1 MPGHSLG
8 RSEGAR
14 ALLTRFRV
22 RFPHHGRSRE
32 SAQTPGI
39 RGRVSR
45 QAGAPEIPTH
55 LKPEGERRE
64 ASFSPSR
71 CRETAIPWKRGAS
84 WLLTGRGATSPTV
97 TTTITS
103 SSLARALGTGHNHA
117 QLHGAVQCR
126 PRILVPQGVWRPWT
140 LAPKSRSESTA
151 AFRTMSRK
159 RHKKHWAWGTLGSRQ
174 SVRKLAKCAVL
185 HQCGVC
191 IGLGGGGARF
201 LISFQ
206 PIMYVGFFFQIVYP
220 TLSQERSK
228 MANSH
233 TVRRRFPPCHF
244 QLWHSSLQP
253 AAAHHACM
261 FCRFQNELEHN
272 THQLPLLHQSLGHR
286 LEELSC

>member
-185 HQCGVC
+185 HQCG
-191 IGLGGGGARF
+191 
-201 LISFQ
+201 
-206 PIMYVGFFFQIVYP
+206 
-220 TLSQERSK
+220 
-228 MANSH
+228 H